1 MTSRAVGRRKP
12 KVAPRPP
19 TWSVVWM
26 PAPHPRPG
34 LLTPLCYGAMM
45 SLAIGINL
53 LPVFLTTL
61 SATYGGAAGLT
72 QEQLGRLGAMIFS
85 GLVVGILVTGPL
97 ADRWGAKP
105 FVLLGNGLIAA
116 SLVAMAFAPGY
127 GSLGAALFF
136 LGLGAGVLDMVLS
149 PIVSA
154 LNPERRTVA
163 LNWLHSFY
171 CVGAA
176 ATALA
181 GTLMLHEGLGWRGS
195 CLLLLP
201 LPLGLLAAF
210 GPLGFPELS
219 REGGR
224 TQLRTLI
231 KNRWFLVAMAGIFLG
246 GAAEMGMA
254 QWLPAYAEKSL
265 GFPAWVGGG
274 ALLVFSVAMALGR
287 MVVGAAGKKLDAFQ
301 IMAWGCA
308 TSTALFLLGAFLPVP
323 SIALVCCIL
332 VGFTGSCLWPT
343 MLAVTADRYP
353 DGGASMF
360 GALAA
365 LGNAGGIFMPWVV
378 GWVADRRDL
387 HWGLAV
393 SALAPALML
402 PLVRA
407 LRSH

>member
-1 MTSRAVGRRKP
+1 MTPRAVGRRKP
-12 KVAPRPP
+12 KVAPCAP

-85 GLVVGILVTGPL
+85 GLVLGILVTGPL
-97 ADRWGAKP
+97 ADRWGAKA
-105 FVLLGNGLIAA
+105 FALLGNGLIAA

-127 GSLGAALFF
+127 GALGAALFF

-176 ATALA
+176 ATVLA
-181 GTLMLHEGLGWRGS
+181 GTLMLHAGLGWRSS

-224 TQLRTLI
+224 TSLRVLI
-231 KNRWFLVAMAGIFLG
+231 RNRWFLVALAGIFLG

-265 GFPAWVGGG
+265 GFPVWMGGG
-274 ALLVFSVAMALGR
+274 ALLLFSVVMALGR

-308 TSTALFLLGAFLPVP
+308 TSAGLFLLGAFLPTP
-323 SIALVCCIL
+323 SVALACCIL

-360 GALAA
+360 GTLAA

-378 GWVADRRDL
+378 GWVADHRDL

-407 LRSH
+407 LRAH